1 VGAVAAA
8 IGLSAPAVELDGL
21 HHRYGARVALDSVSV
36 AVARGEL
43 FALLGPNGS
52 GKSTLFRIL
61 STLLRPDGGTARV
74 LGHDVVRE
82 PDAVRRQLGVVFQH
96 PSLDALLT
104 VEENVLHHGRLY
116 GLAGRALTTRVEDV
130 LARFALTER
139 RRERVG
145 RLSGGLARR
154 VELAKVLVVGASL
167 LLLDE
172 PSTGLDP
179 LARREFLAHLQS
191 LRDAQGVTVVLTT
204 HHLEEAERCDR
215 IALLDRGRLVALGS
229 PDALKAEI
237 GGDVLMVQAAAPE
250 VLQTALRTR
259 FGLEATLVDG
269 MLRLEVANGHELV
282 PRLVETFPDQVRGIT
297 YGKPTLEDVFVH
309 LTGRRFTAGD
319 AN

>member
-1 VGAVAAA
+1 M
-8 IGLSAPAVELDGL
+8 ELDRL
-21 HHRYGARVALDSVSV
+21 HHRYGDRVALDGVSV

-61 STLLRPDGGTARV
+61 STLLRPTGGAARV

-82 PDAVRRQLGVVFQH
+82 PDVVRRQLGVVFQH
-96 PSLDALLT
+96 PSLDAMLT

-116 GLAGRALTTRVEDV
+116 GLAGRALKTRVEAMLV
-130 LARFALTER
+130 RFALADR

-154 VELAKVLVVGASL
+154 VELAKALVVGGSL

-191 LRDAQGVTVVLTT
+191 LRDSEGVTVVLTT

-229 PDALKAEI
+229 PDELKGQV
-237 GGDVLMVQAAAPE
+237 GGDVLMVQAVSPE
-250 VLQTALRTR
+250 TLQAALRAR
-259 FGLEATLVDG
+259 FGVEASLVDG
-269 MLRLEVANGHELV
+269 MLRLEVAQGHTLV
-282 PRLVETFPDQVRGIT
+282 PRLVEAFPDQVRSIT

-309 LTGRRFTAGD
+309 LTGRRFAAED
-319 AN
+319 AS

>member
-1 VGAVAAA
+1 MGAVAAA
-8 IGLSAPAVELDGL
+8 IGLSAPAVELTTL
-21 HHRYGARVALDSVSV
+21 RHRYGDRVALDGVTL

-43 FALLGPNGS
+43 FGLLGPNGS

-61 STLLRPDGGTARV
+61 STLLRPDGGSAHI

-82 PDAVRRQLGVVFQH
+82 PDAVRHQLGVVFQY
-96 PSLDALLT
+96 PSLDHLLT

-116 GLAGRALTTRVEDV
+116 GLGGQALRGRVEAV
-130 LARFALTER
+130 LERFGLAER
-139 RRERVG
+139 RRERVA

-154 VELAKVLVVGASL
+154 VELAKALVVGAQL

-179 LARREFLAHLQS
+179 LARREFLAHLHA
-191 LRDAQGVTVVLTT
+191 LREAEGVTVVLTT

-229 PDALKAEI
+229 PDELKAEI
-237 GGDVLMVQAAAPE
+237 GGDVLMVQAVAPE
-250 VLQTALRTR
+250 ALHAALRTR

-269 MLRLEVANGHELV
+269 VLRLEVARGHELV
-282 PRLVETFPDQVRGIT
+282 PRLVEAFPEQIREIT
-297 YGKPTLEDVFVH
+297 YGKPTLEDLFVH
-309 LTGRRFTAGD
+309 LTGRRFAPGGGE
-319 AN
+319 